1 MNENRRVTFLDQMDD
16 SVEEMSHVKRSI
28 RSNNFPPK
36 VYNSNNF
43 ITPIDDL
50 IFEDDI
56 DDNKQPQHQ
65 QMQPHHHHQMQIQM
79 QPHHQQIQMQ
89 PQYHQQMQ
97 PQQIQMQPQHQQI
110 QMQPPSYEYPYQTV
124 YNKYIPQ
131 ENFQTTSTFQP
142 QQRELTCR
150 DLALHIED
158 CPLCSKVYRNDNT
171 IYVIIIIFLVIIIG
185 ILLKKV
191 LDL

>member
-65 QMQPHHHHQMQIQM
+65 QMQPQ
-79 QPHHQQIQMQ
+79 HHQQIQMQ
-89 PQYHQQMQ
+89 
-97 PQQIQMQPQHQQI
+97 MQPQHHQQI
-110 QMQPPSYEYPYQTV
+110 QPPSYEYPYQTL